1 MRTATLDNTIVA
13 LNTDGTG
20 PAAQADN
27 LFLDGGGTVVLGQRE
42 QPDRATGG
50 NSGVTNGGSNGN
62 QVGVANPGLG
72 TLANNGGPTQTIALL
87 AGSPGLMA
95 GSESLAVD
103 ASGEPAGPI
112 SAAAGFPRV
121 VNGAVDIGAFEIQ
134 TVIPNPAPTLSTIM
148 PSEVA
153 AGYSL
158 PVNLTVT
165 GTGFISQSVVNWN
178 STPLATTD
186 ISSTELTATIP
197 ASDFAAMGSSSV
209 TVTNPAPGGGTSTA
223 ATFQVLA
230 AATSVYVNAS
240 YASDPLGTVVTWTD
254 GSTHTVGYDAFGT
267 IQAGVNAVAYRGT
280 VNIAAGTYTE
290 HITITQSVTLAG
302 AGLDATS
309 IRVPTGVT
317 SGALISITGGT
328 AVDVSMSGF
337 SVLDNGAPSETGIL
351 NNACNI
357 TADAIEV
364 AGFAS
369 GVVVERTGTASITD
383 SSIINDTTG
392 IVVGVNAGDLSGLIA
407 NFNDLADDSVGVQ
420 NNQGLGSVFATFN
433 YWGSTSGP
441 TTSANPGGSGAASV
455 GGVLFSPWL
464 GDTHLNPYD
473 YLVFSTTAA
482 DRYTVTPV
490 EGNTILSVTDSIT
503 SPTGAP
509 ERYLARDRPP
519 RRHARVRRQR
529 RDRDHHG

>member
-1 MRTATLDNTIVA
+1 M
-13 LNTDGTG
+13 
-20 PAAQADN
+20 
-27 LFLDGGGTVVLGQRE
+27 
-42 QPDRATGG
+42 
-50 NSGVTNGGSNGN
+50 
-62 QVGVANPGLG
+62 
-72 TLANNGGPTQTIALL
+72 
-87 AGSPGLMA
+87 
-95 GSESLAVD
+95 
-103 ASGEPAGPI
+103 
-112 SAAAGFPRV
+112 
-121 VNGAVDIGAFEIQ
+121 
-134 TVIPNPAPTLSTIM
+134 
-148 PSEVA
+148 
-153 AGYSL
+153 
-158 PVNLTVT
+158 
-165 GTGFISQSVVNWN
+165 
-178 STPLATTD
+178 
-186 ISSTELTATIP
+186 
-197 ASDFAAMGSSSV
+197 
-209 TVTNPAPGGGTSTA
+209 
-223 ATFQVLA
+223 
-230 AATSVYVNAS
+230 
-240 YASDPLGTVVTWTD
+240 
-254 GSTHTVGYDAFGT
+254 
-267 IQAGVNAVAYRGT
+267 
-280 VNIAAGTYTE
+280 
-290 HITITQSVTLAG
+290 TLAG

-392 IVVGVNAGDLSGLIA
+392 IVVGANAGDLSGLIA

-503 SPTGAP
+503 SPTGTPSGTSLGTIPGGGTLGFVGSGGTVTIMGETGPIADGFNVQDTSVQ
-509 ERYLARDRPP
+509 YQAADGLKGTTVIVSGTAIT
-519 RRHARVRRQR
+519 VRSMRKEP
-529 RDRDHHG
+529 